1 MPISPSANPLPAPT
15 NVTAADAWEHSLP
28 YRVLMQELAL
38 RHKDVLDGH
47 DIERLLV
54 DWETAQRKVQKLRD
68 LPEANLEEYAA
79 ALQDCATKE
88 QPLKKILHAAETTAL
103 CFSGG
108 GIRSA
113 SFGLGVLTQ
122 LARLSGGAGENG
134 VLNKID
140 YVSTVSGGGYVGS
153 WFTGWLRAKNLDRI
167 KALGN
172 ASGSAEVSQPANPSA
187 LDQIIEDL
195 GGPPPTAIPFT

>member
-1 MPISPSANPLPAPT
+1 MPISPSANPVPAPT

-38 RHKDVLDGH
+38 RHKDVLDGR

-88 QPLKKILHAAETTAL
+88 QPLKKIFACCGDYSLMFFRRWHKKCKFWARGINTT
-103 CFSGG
+103 G
-108 GIRSA
+108 
-113 SFGLGVLTQ
+113 
-122 LARLSGGAGENG
+122 
-134 VLNKID
+134 
-140 YVSTVSGGGYVGS
+140 
-153 WFTGWLRAKNLDRI
+153 
-167 KALGN
+167 KAL
-172 ASGSAEVSQPANPSA
+172 PWRR
-187 LDQIIEDL
+187 
-195 GGPPPTAIPFT
+195 